1 MSCTAAA
8 LKIQFYIIKHAAVF
22 IAAGCNA
29 KYDVTARAMLQHR
42 DKEA

>member
-1 MSCTAAA
+1 MNCTAAA
-8 LKIQFYIIKHAAVF
+8 LKIQFYIIKRAAVF

-29 KYDVTARAMLQHR
+29 KSDVTAHAVLQHR